1 MDKNRKFED
10 IDNSIDEKLKE
21 AYGYSD
27 EQLLAEFEA
36 AERQLQESPELLD
49 ELKPP
54 DGEFEKIVA
63 RIDEIRGE
71 EKAVAHKKIF
81 RISKA
86 LRPIVAVAL
95 VGVLVMASA
104 VGVAAK
110 KSYYFKKRENG
121 ASNKVIWN
129 NDDNLIKKGKAET
142 AYETI
147 KEELNM
153 NVIELGY
160 LPYEMNFVDLNI
172 SVKRAVINFSCDD
185 KYIHMV
191 EGQYETENS
200 SGLYTDTLTSDKVY
214 NTWLDM
220 EIPIRENL
228 LEDGSKEFTAEFGIG
243 EAYYSLT
250 GKIDEEIF
258 IKIVEGLQ
266 EFD

>member
-110 KSYYFKKRENG
+110 KSYDFKKRENG
-121 ASNKVIWN
+121 GANKIIWN
-129 NDDNLIKKGKAET
+129 NDDNLVKQGKIEDAYQAIQDKIGIDVIKLD
-142 AYETI
+142 YVPY
-147 KEELNM
+147 NM
-153 NVIELGY
+153 NYAGVSLFD
-160 LPYEMNFVDLNI
+160 N
-172 SVKRAVINFSCDD
+172 RAMINLKDDD
-185 KYIHMV
+185 KYIHMI
-191 EGQYETENS
+191 ESKYADGGS
-200 SGLYTDTLTSDKVY
+200 SGVYTDTELYGNVP
-214 NTWLDM
+214 NIWLEYDV
-220 EIPIRENL
+220 PVKKNK
-228 LEDGSKEFTAEFGIG
+228 LEDGTIEYTAKIVIDDT
-243 EAYYSLT
+243 YYYLSAN
-250 GKIDEEIF
+250 INEDIF
-258 IKIVEGLQ
+258 VKIVEGLQ
-266 EFD
+266 LY